1 MGAWM
6 RAAFRYTEHRSIIC
20 PIAELNIQCSGG
32 SIWIPNRSVKSLL
45 ALIALNDF
53 PFTLIEPATVLDE
66 APKWEKLWN
75 ELFLTK

>member
-1 MGAWM
+1 MG
-6 RAAFRYTEHRSIIC
+6 RAPASTR
-20 PIAELNIQCSGG
+20 
-32 SIWIPNRSVKSLL
+32 VKS
-45 ALIALNDF
+45 ALNDF